1 MLTED
6 KLRNMILQVFETTE
20 CKKCKYS
27 TPESRIDLIKFCQKL
42 SPIRPEGYY
51 GDINTGFISTQEAI
65 RIRDLLYSCS

>member
-20 CKKCKYS
+20 CKKYKHS
-27 TPESRIDLIKFCQKL
+27 TEKSRIDLIEFCQKL
-42 SPIRPEGYY
+42 DPTRPEGYY
-51 GDINTGFISTQEAI
+51 GDSETGFIGTQEAI